1 MIGKPETVREGRLP
15 VIGREPCQS
24 RADRRGEDM
33 PDEKKCQVV
42 CLGDSIT
49 EGFGLKWEESYPYLL
64 QCALGD
70 AYEVFNA
77 GVTAHCVTDELLPD
91 GRVMGLPYVRTERY
105 AQGIA
110 KKGDIYVLLLGTNDA
125 QDGMLDD
132 GSAVD
137 PWGNIFSKREHF
149 IAHYERILRD
159 IRGANPGAKIYA
171 GRPTPVLECIWPK
184 HQQKYLDVILEKI
197 DEIGRRNADVVVF
210 DLYGTFREKGD
221 TWLHENY
228 QADRLHPG
236 PEGARL
242 IAQTVYGLIMK
253 DA

>member
-1 MIGKPETVREGRLP
+1 
-15 VIGREPCQS
+15 
-24 RADRRGEDM
+24 M

-70 AYEVFNA
+70 AYKVFNA

-137 PWGNIFSKREHF
+137 PW
-149 IAHYERILRD
+149 
-159 IRGANPGAKIYA
+159 
-171 GRPTPVLECIWPK
+171 
-184 HQQKYLDVILEKI
+184 
-197 DEIGRRNADVVVF
+197 
-210 DLYGTFREKGD
+210 
-221 TWLHENY
+221 
-228 QADRLHPG
+228 
-236 PEGARL
+236 
-242 IAQTVYGLIMK
+242 
-253 DA
+253 